1 MTTGARDATR
11 LELQVSFSFL
21 LLFSINDQDYLLVG
35 YMYDN
40 NNITTTTTRHL
51 FRAATR
57 LKGPKRRERPP
68 HPNDPRCNEDKEQ

>member
-40 NNITTTTTRHL
+40 NNHHHHYS
-51 FRAATR
+51 ASV
-57 LKGPKRRERPP
+57 
-68 HPNDPRCNEDKEQ
+68 